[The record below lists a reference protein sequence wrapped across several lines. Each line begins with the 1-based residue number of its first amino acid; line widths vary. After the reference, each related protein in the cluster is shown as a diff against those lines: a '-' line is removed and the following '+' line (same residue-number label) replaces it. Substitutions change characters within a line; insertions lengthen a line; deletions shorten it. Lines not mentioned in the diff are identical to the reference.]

1 MRTKIRVQLALLT
14 ILAVAAVSVMA
25 FGYLRIQ
32 DYVGINKMT
41 VSAELPEGAG
51 LYTRAN
57 VTLRGHTIGHVERLD
72 LGTTGVVAV
81 MQLDDRRIPRNGL
94 RVNVHSMSAVGEQY
108 IDLVPTTESGPGLSD
123 GDVLPVSAASIPAQ
137 VGPLLDQANQLLAQ
151 IPQGRLRAMMDAMFT
166 AFSGTQEDLT
176 SLVDSTRA
184 IADEVRKNPDGIE
197 TLVKQLSP
205 FLAPH
210 GESADEIT
218 TWATQLSSAT
228 AEIRSKDDAVR
239 RIIANSPKTAATAQQ
254 LLEKLSP
261 TVPVLLTN
269 LVSLGQVALT
279 YNAGMEQILV
289 LMPGIIAAMQTMVNQ
304 GAKDQSATASFHTM
318 SLPICTTGYVPATQR
333 RTAADVDIIPTPDGQ
348 FCSIPQNSP
357 VAVRGARNLPCMDV
371 PGKRAPTPEVC
382 HGGPYVPKGPL
393 PSSTD
398 GSGQPDK
405 QGLAGALL
413 PAAYDPKTGAYV
425 TADGSVHRQ
434 LTITPATGKGGTS
447 WETLMLEPV
456 R

>member
-151 IPQGRLRAMMDAMFT
+151 IPQGRLRAMIDAMF
-166 AFSGTQEDLT
+166 SSKSCT
-176 SLVDSTRA
+176 SSK
-184 IADEVRKNPDGIE
+184 IAE
-197 TLVKQLSP
+197 
-205 FLAPH
+205 
-210 GESADEIT
+210 
-218 TWATQLSSAT
+218 
-228 AEIRSKDDAVR
+228 
-239 RIIANSPKTAATAQQ
+239 
-254 LLEKLSP
+254 
-261 TVPVLLTN
+261 
-269 LVSLGQVALT
+269 
-279 YNAGMEQILV
+279 
-289 LMPGIIAAMQTMVNQ
+289 
-304 GAKDQSATASFHTM
+304 
-318 SLPICTTGYVPATQR
+318 
-333 RTAADVDIIPTPDGQ
+333 
-348 FCSIPQNSP
+348 
-357 VAVRGARNLPCMDV
+357 
-371 PGKRAPTPEVC
+371 
-382 HGGPYVPKGPL
+382 
-393 PSSTD
+393 
-398 GSGQPDK
+398 
-405 QGLAGALL
+405 
-413 PAAYDPKTGAYV
+413 
-425 TADGSVHRQ
+425 
-434 LTITPATGKGGTS
+434 
-447 WETLMLEPV
+447 
-456 R
+456 